1 MVQYLQTRS
10 GNSPRVTLPTL
21 WNSTA
26 TWNLKVSYRQNSDS
40 ALMIGWLGWLYY
52 VTNVSPGK
60 LLDSHLLLVT
70 TNINISHFIL
80 NIYLEV
86 MSVSSVRE
94 HSRVGWLGA
103 WSGSERWCLMLWRHC
118 IQSYFGGLFL
128 LTITTWPGGQWMGA
142 SSLESNSGKTPDY
155 SY

>member
-1 MVQYLQTRS
+1 
-10 GNSPRVTLPTL
+10 
-21 WNSTA
+21 
-26 TWNLKVSYRQNSDS
+26 
-40 ALMIGWLGWLYY
+40 MIGWLGWLYY

-94 HSRVGWLGA
+94 HSRVG
-103 WSGSERWCLMLWRHC
+103 
-118 IQSYFGGLFL
+118 
-128 LTITTWPGGQWMGA
+128 
-142 SSLESNSGKTPDY
+142 
-155 SY
+155 